1 MKRKILSVLGVL
13 MAVLMSTAALSA
25 CNKAPA
31 GADSSGGS
39 SESVSRENGAQMSTE
54 GENSGDNGAQSD
66 KPVLMSGEYVE
77 LDVHERIM
85 HIAVDTNGAIVCC
98 TEDGKVYVLD
108 SESGEQ
114 RYTFET
120 ENIQQLEKADDREGF
135 DYRVMTASAVLYRN
149 SADPNA
155 KFDLVLPECVAKCEE
170 TRPYDAHFYYDV
182 LGDKIVYAADDGIY
196 TCNTDGREEHLL
208 VPNAN
213 LPAYGEYYAG
223 MGDDATTEPS
233 VANLPLTYVCPKF
246 ACDGKRVAVK
256 VFSPMDGMCAGF
268 AVFDS
273 EAGEEIFLKKAFM
286 DANFQ
291 YPVLENCVAYK
302 VYLTAEIYSMETGEK
317 VDEIKAQNSFR
328 TTDYNKLVCEA
339 YDPTV
344 VTDTNYK
351 GLEIYAFS
359 TDGSGRLMNKVNL
372 EADAYITA
380 LTENYALVH
389 IGYGAKVYLCA
400 VEME

>member
-1 MKRKILSVLGVL
+1 MLVMKKILSVIA
-13 MAVLMSTAALSA
+13 AVLICVLIFCGCEKSDT
-25 CNKAPA
+25 
-31 GADSSGGS
+31 
-39 SESVSRENGAQMSTE
+39 NGAQSGAQAST
-54 GENSGDNGAQSD
+54 GESSGESGEQSD
-66 KPVLMSGEYVE
+66 KPVLMSGDYVE
-77 LDVHERIM
+77 LDIQENIRPM
-85 HIAVDTNGAIVCC
+85 AVAEANGAIIFC
-98 TEDGKVYVLD
+98 TEDGNVYVFD
-108 SESGEQ
+108 AKSGEQ
-114 RYTFET
+114 RYTFEA
-120 ENIQQLEKADDREGF
+120 ENIHRIVSADDRESF

-196 TCNTDGREEHLL
+196 TCNTDGSEEHLL

-273 EAGEEIFLKKAFM
+273 ETGEEIFLKKAFM

-291 YPVLENCVAYK
+291 YPVLGDCVAYK
-302 VYLTAEIYSMETGEK
+302 VHLTAEIYSMETGEK
-317 VDEIKAQNSFR
+317 VKEIQAEKFFR
-328 TTDYNKLVCEA
+328 TSDYNKLVCET

-344 VTDTNYK
+344 VTDANYK

-359 TDGSGRLMNKVNL
+359 TDDSGRLMNKVNL

-380 LTENYALVH
+380 LTENYALVYVE
-389 IGYGAKVYLCA
+389 YGAKAYLCA
-400 VEME
+400 VERE

>member
-1 MKRKILSVLGVL
+1 MKRKILSVLAVL
-13 MAVLMSTAALSA
+13 MAVLMSTAAFSA
-25 CNKAPA
+25 CNKTPA
-31 GADSSGGS
+31 GADSRGGS
-39 SESVSRENGAQMSTE
+39 GESVSAEQG
-54 GENSGDNGAQSD
+54 GEPSVSESAAESSGESD
-66 KPVLMSGEYVE
+66 KSALMSGDYVE

-85 HIAVDTNGAIVCC
+85 HIAIDTNGAIVCC

-196 TCNTDGREEHLL
+196 TCNTDGSEEHLL

-380 LTENYALVH
+380 LTENYALVYV
-389 IGYGAKVYLCA
+389 GYGAKVYLCA

>member
-1 MKRKILSVLGVL
+1 MKRKILSVLSVL
-13 MAVLMSTAALSA
+13 MAVLMALTVLAA
-25 CNKAPA
+25 CEKTPA

-39 SESVSRENGAQMSTE
+39 GESVEESSESGTK
-54 GENSGDNGAQSD
+54 SD
-66 KPVLMSGEYVE
+66 KPVLMSGDYVE
-77 LDVHERIM
+77 LDIQENIRPM
-85 HIAVDTNGAIVCC
+85 AVAEANGAIIFC
-98 TEDGKVYVLD
+98 TEDGNVYVFD
-108 SESGEQ
+108 AKSGEQ
-114 RYTFET
+114 RYTFEA
-120 ENIQQLEKADDREGF
+120 ENIHRIVSADDRESF

-196 TCNTDGREEHLL
+196 TCNTDGSEEHLL

-246 ACDGKRVAVK
+246 ACDGKKVAVK

-273 EAGEEIFLKKAFM
+273 ETGEEIFLKKAFM

-291 YPVLENCVAYK
+291 YPVLGDCVAYK
-302 VYLTAEIYSMETGEK
+302 VHLTAEIYSMETGEK
-317 VDEIKAQNSFR
+317 VSEVKAQDSFR
-328 TTDYNKLVCEA
+328 TADYNKLICCVYNPA
-339 YDPTV
+339 VGTV
-344 VTDTNYK
+344 DDYK
-351 GLEIYAFS
+351 GLEIYTFS
-359 TDGSGRLMNKVNL
+359 TDSSGELITKVN
-372 EADAYITA
+372 EKAEAYICAVTK
-380 LTENYALVH
+380 NYFIVY
-389 IGYGAKVYLCA
+389 IEYGAKVYLCA
-400 VEME
+400 VEIE

>member
-1 MKRKILSVLGVL
+1 MLVMKKILSVI
-13 MAVLMSTAALSA
+13 AAALICVLVFCGCEKSDTNRA
-25 CNKAPA
+25 Q
-31 GADSSGGS
+31 S
-39 SESVSRENGAQMSTE
+39 GAQTSTE
-54 GENSGDNGAQSD
+54 ESNGESGEQSD
-66 KPVLMSGEYVE
+66 KPVLMSGDYVE
-77 LDVHERIM
+77 LDIQENIRPM
-85 HIAVDTNGAIVCC
+85 AVAEANGAIIFC
-98 TEDGKVYVLD
+98 TEDGNVYVFD
-108 SESGEQ
+108 AKSGER
-114 RYTFET
+114 RYTFEA
-120 ENIQQLEKADDREGF
+120 ENIHRIVSADDREGF

-196 TCNTDGREEHLL
+196 TCNTDGSEEHLL

-273 EAGEEIFLKKAFM
+273 ETGEEIFLKKAFM

-291 YPVLENCVAYK
+291 YPVLGDCVAYK
-302 VYLTAEIYSMETGEK
+302 VHLTAEIYSMETGEK
-317 VDEIKAQNSFR
+317 VSEVKAQDYFR
-328 TTDYNKLVCEA
+328 TADYNKLVCET

-372 EADAYITA
+372 GADAYITA
-380 LTENYALVH
+380 LTENYALVYVE
-389 IGYGAKVYLCA
+389 YGAKVYLCA

>member
-1 MKRKILSVLGVL
+1 MKRKILSVLSVL
-13 MAVLMSTAALSA
+13 MAVLMSTAAFSA

-31 GADSSGGS
+31 GADGSSGS
-39 SESVSRENGAQMSTE
+39 SESGSTE
-54 GENSGDNGAQSD
+54 QGGESGEQSD

-182 LGDKIVYAADDGIY
+182 LGDKIVYAAYDGIY
-196 TCNTDGREEHLL
+196 TCNTDGSEEHLL

>member
-39 SESVSRENGAQMSTE
+39 GESERSESSRE
-54 GENSGDNGAQSD
+54 SD
-66 KPVLMSGEYVE
+66 KSALMSGDYVE

-85 HIAVDTNGAIVCC
+85 HIAIDTNGAIVCC

-196 TCNTDGREEHLL
+196 TCNTDGSEEHLL

-268 AVFDS
+268 AVLDS
-273 EAGEEIFLKKAFM
+273 ETGEEVFLKKAFM

>member
-25 CNKAPA
+25 CDKAPA
-31 GADSSGGS
+31 GDNSGGGSGESVSES
-39 SESVSRENGAQMSTE
+39 SES
-54 GENSGDNGAQSD
+54 GAQSD
-66 KPVLMSGEYVE
+66 KPVLMSGNYVE

-85 HIAVDTNGAIVCC
+85 HIAVDTNGAIICC

-196 TCNTDGREEHLL
+196 TCNIDGDEEHLL
-208 VPNAN
+208 VSNAN
-213 LPAYGEYYAG
+213 LPTYGEYYAG

-256 VFSPMDGMCAGF
+256 VFSPTDGMCAGF

-273 EAGEEIFLKKAFM
+273 ETGEEIFLKKAFM

-291 YPVLENCVAYK
+291 YPVLGDCVAYK
-302 VYLTAEIYSMETGEK
+302 VHLTAEIYSMETGEK
-317 VDEIKAQNSFR
+317 VKEIQAEKLFR
-328 TTDYNKLVCEA
+328 TADYNKLVCSA

-344 VTDTNYK
+344 VNDNNYK

-359 TDGSGRLMNKVNL
+359 ADGSGRLMNKVNL

-380 LTENYALVH
+380 LTENYALVYVE
-389 IGYGAKVYLCA
+389 YGAKVYLCA

>member
-1 MKRKILSVLGVL
+1 MLVMKKILSVIA
-13 MAVLMSTAALSA
+13 AVLMCVLVFCGCERSDT
-25 CNKAPA
+25 
-31 GADSSGGS
+31 
-39 SESVSRENGAQMSTE
+39 NGAQSGAQTSTE
-54 GENSGDNGAQSD
+54 ESSGESGEQSDKQSD
-66 KPVLMSGEYVE
+66 KPVLMSGDYVE
-77 LDVHERIM
+77 LDIQENIRPM
-85 HIAVDTNGAIVCC
+85 AVAEANGAIIFC
-98 TEDGKVYVLD
+98 TEDGNVYVFD
-108 SESGEQ
+108 AKSGEQ
-114 RYTFET
+114 RYTFEA
-120 ENIQQLEKADDREGF
+120 ENIHRIVSADDREGF

-196 TCNTDGREEHLL
+196 TCNSDGSEEHLL

-223 MGDDATTEPS
+223 MGDDATAEPS

-273 EAGEEIFLKKAFM
+273 ETGEEIFLKKAFM

-291 YPVLENCVAYK
+291 YPVLGDCVAYK
-302 VYLTAEIYSMETGEK
+302 VHLTAEIYSMETGEK
-317 VDEIKAQNSFR
+317 VSEVKAQDSFR
-328 TTDYNKLVCEA
+328 TADYNKLICCVYNPA
-339 YDPTV
+339 VGTV
-344 VTDTNYK
+344 DDYK
-351 GLEIYAFS
+351 GLEIYTFS
-359 TDGSGRLMNKVNL
+359 TDSSGELITKVNE
-372 EADAYITA
+372 EAEAYICAVTK
-380 LTENYALVH
+380 NYFIVY
-389 IGYGAKVYLCA
+389 IEYGAKVYLCA

>member
-1 MKRKILSVLGVL
+1 MLVMKKILSVIA
-13 MAVLMSTAALSA
+13 AVLMCVLIFCGCERSDT
-25 CNKAPA
+25 
-31 GADSSGGS
+31 
-39 SESVSRENGAQMSTE
+39 
-54 GENSGDNGAQSD
+54 NGAQSGAQASTEESSSESSRESD
-66 KPVLMSGEYVE
+66 KSALMSGDYVE

-85 HIAVDTNGAIVCC
+85 HIAIDTNGAIVCC

-196 TCNTDGREEHLL
+196 TCNTDGSEEHLL

-273 EAGEEIFLKKAFM
+273 ETGEEIFLKKAFM

-291 YPVLENCVAYK
+291 YPVLGDCVAYK
-302 VYLTAEIYSMETGEK
+302 VHLTAEIYSMETGEK

-380 LTENYALVH
+380 LTENYALVYVE
-389 IGYGAKVYLCA
+389 YGAKVYLCA

>member
-1 MKRKILSVLGVL
+1 MLVMKKILSVIA
-13 MAVLMSTAALSA
+13 AVLMCVLIFCGCERSDT
-25 CNKAPA
+25 
-31 GADSSGGS
+31 
-39 SESVSRENGAQMSTE
+39 
-54 GENSGDNGAQSD
+54 NGAQSGAQASTEESSSESSRESD
-66 KPVLMSGEYVE
+66 KSALMSGDYVE

-85 HIAVDTNGAIVCC
+85 HIAIDTNGAIVCC

-196 TCNTDGREEHLL
+196 TCNTNGSEEHLL

-273 EAGEEIFLKKAFM
+273 ETGEEVFLKKAFM

-291 YPVLENCVAYK
+291 YPVLGDCVAYK
-302 VYLTAEIYSMETGEK
+302 VHLTAEIYSMETGEK

-380 LTENYALVH
+380 LTENYALVYVE
-389 IGYGAKVYLCA
+389 YGAKVYLCA

>member
-1 MKRKILSVLGVL
+1 MLVMKKILSVIA
-13 MAVLMSTAALSA
+13 AVLMCVLIFCGCEKSDT
-25 CNKAPA
+25 
-31 GADSSGGS
+31 
-39 SESVSRENGAQMSTE
+39 NGAQSGAQTSTE
-54 GENSGDNGAQSD
+54 ESNGESGEQSD
-66 KPVLMSGEYVE
+66 KPVLMSGDYVE

-85 HIAVDTNGAIVCC
+85 HIAVDTNGAIICC

-114 RYTFET
+114 RYTFQT

-149 SADPNA
+149 STDPNA
-155 KFDLVLPECVAKCEE
+155 KFDLILPECVAKCEE

-196 TCNTDGREEHLL
+196 TCSVDGNEEHLL
-208 VPNAN
+208 ISNAN
-213 LPAYGEYYAG
+213 LPTNREYYAE
-223 MGDDATTEPS
+223 MVDNTDLEPS
-233 VANLPLTYVCPKF
+233 VANLTFTYVCPKF
-246 ACDGKRVAVK
+246 VCGGEKVAVK
-256 VFSPMDGMCAGF
+256 VFFPMDGMCAGF

-273 EAGEEIFLKKAFM
+273 ETGEEIFLKKAFM

-291 YPVLENCVAYK
+291 YPVLGNCVAYK

-317 VDEIKAQNSFR
+317 VKEIQAEKFFR
-328 TTDYNKLVCEA
+328 TSDYNKLVCET

-344 VTDTNYK
+344 VTDANYK

-359 TDGSGRLMNKVNL
+359 TDDSGRLMNKVNL

-380 LTENYALVH
+380 LTENYALVYVE
-389 IGYGAKVYLCA
+389 YGAKVYLCA

>member
-13 MAVLMSTAALSA
+13 MAVLVSTAALSA
-25 CNKAPA
+25 CDKAPA
-31 GADSSGGS
+31 GDNSGGGSGESVSESAGES
-39 SESVSRENGAQMSTE
+39 SESHAE
-54 GENSGDNGAQSD
+54 SD
-66 KPVLMSGEYVE
+66 KPVLMSGDYVE

-85 HIAVDTNGAIVCC
+85 HIAIDTNGAIICC

-120 ENIQQLEKADDREGF
+120 ENIQQLEKADGREGF

-182 LGDKIVYAADDGIY
+182 LGDKIVYAAADGIY
-196 TCNTDGREEHLL
+196 TCNIDGYEEHLL
-208 VPNAN
+208 VSNAN

-256 VFSPMDGMCAGF
+256 VFSPTDGMCAGF
-268 AVFDS
+268 AVFNS
-273 EAGEEIFLKKAFM
+273 ESGEEIFLKKAFM

-291 YPVLENCVAYK
+291 YPVLRDCVAYK
-302 VYLTAEIYSMETGEK
+302 VHLTAEIYSMETGEK
-317 VDEIKAQNSFR
+317 VKEIQAEKLFR
-328 TTDYNKLVCEA
+328 TADYNKLVCSA

-344 VTDTNYK
+344 VNDNNYK

-359 TDGSGRLMNKVNL
+359 ADGSGRLMNKVNL

-380 LTENYALVH
+380 LTENYALVYVE
-389 IGYGAKVYLCA
+389 YGAKVYLCA

>member
-1 MKRKILSVLGVL
+1 M
-13 MAVLMSTAALSA
+13 
-25 CNKAPA
+25 
-31 GADSSGGS
+31 
-39 SESVSRENGAQMSTE
+39 
-54 GENSGDNGAQSD
+54 
-66 KPVLMSGEYVE
+66 
-77 LDVHERIM
+77 
-85 HIAVDTNGAIVCC
+85 
-98 TEDGKVYVLD
+98 
-108 SESGEQ
+108 
-114 RYTFET
+114 
-120 ENIQQLEKADDREGF
+120 
-135 DYRVMTASAVLYRN
+135 
-149 SADPNA
+149 
-155 KFDLVLPECVAKCEE
+155 
-170 TRPYDAHFYYDV
+170 
-182 LGDKIVYAADDGIY
+182 
-196 TCNTDGREEHLL
+196 
-208 VPNAN
+208 PNAN

-273 EAGEEIFLKKAFM
+273 ETGEEIFLKKAFM

-291 YPVLENCVAYK
+291 YPVLGDCVAYK
-302 VYLTAEIYSMETGEK
+302 VHLTAGIYSMETGEK
-317 VDEIKAQNSFR
+317 VSEVKAQDSFR

>member
-1 MKRKILSVLGVL
+1 MKRKILSVLAVL
-13 MAVLMSTAALSA
+13 MAVLMALTALAA
-25 CNKAPA
+25 CEKTPA
-31 GADSSGGS
+31 GAENSGGS
-39 SESVSRENGAQMSTE
+39 GESVSAEQG
-54 GENSGDNGAQSD
+54 GEPSVSESAAESSGESD
-66 KPVLMSGEYVE
+66 KSALMSGDYVE

-85 HIAVDTNGAIVCC
+85 HIAIDTNGAIVCC

-196 TCNTDGREEHLL
+196 TCNTDGSEEHLL

-273 EAGEEIFLKKAFM
+273 ETGEEIFLKKAFM

>member
-13 MAVLMSTAALSA
+13 MAVLMALTALAA
-25 CNKAPA
+25 CEKTPA
-31 GADSSGGS
+31 GDENSGGS
-39 SESVSRENGAQMSTE
+39 SESESSESS
-54 GENSGDNGAQSD
+54 GESGEQSD
-66 KPVLMSGEYVE
+66 KPVLMSGNYVE
-77 LDVHERIM
+77 LDIQENIRPM
-85 HIAVDTNGAIVCC
+85 AVAEANGAIIFC
-98 TEDGKVYVLD
+98 TEDGNVYVFD
-108 SESGEQ
+108 AKSGEQ
-114 RYTFET
+114 RYTFEA
-120 ENIQQLEKADDREGF
+120 ENIHRIVSADDRESF

-196 TCNTDGREEHLL
+196 TCNTDGSEEHLL

-273 EAGEEIFLKKAFM
+273 ETGEEIFLKKAFM

-291 YPVLENCVAYK
+291 YPVLGDCVAYK
-302 VYLTAEIYSMETGEK
+302 VHLTAEIYSMETGEK
-317 VDEIKAQNSFR
+317 VKEIQAEKLFR
-328 TTDYNKLVCEA
+328 TADYNKLVCYG

-344 VTDTNYK
+344 VNDDNYK

-359 TDGSGRLMNKVNL
+359 TDGSGRLIDKVNL

-380 LTENYALVH
+380 LTENYALVYVE
-389 IGYGAKVYLCA
+389 YGAKAYLCA

>member
-1 MKRKILSVLGVL
+1 MLVMKKILSVIA
-13 MAVLMSTAALSA
+13 AVLICVLIFCGCEKSDT
-25 CNKAPA
+25 
-31 GADSSGGS
+31 
-39 SESVSRENGAQMSTE
+39 NGAQSGAQTST
-54 GENSGDNGAQSD
+54 GESSGESGEQSD

-120 ENIQQLEKADDREGF
+120 ENIQQLENADDREGF

-196 TCNTDGREEHLL
+196 TCNIDGSEEHLL
-208 VPNAN
+208 ISNAN
-213 LPAYGEYYAG
+213 LPTNREYYAG
-223 MGDDATTEPS
+223 MVDNTDLESS
-233 VANLPLTYVCPKF
+233 VANLTFTYVCPKF

-273 EAGEEIFLKKAFM
+273 ETGEEIFLKKAFM

-291 YPVLENCVAYK
+291 YPVLGNCVAYK

-317 VDEIKAQNSFR
+317 VKEIQAEKFFR
-328 TTDYNKLVCEA
+328 TSDYNKLVCEA

-344 VTDTNYK
+344 VTDANYK

-359 TDGSGRLMNKVNL
+359 TDGSGRLIDKVNL

-380 LTENYALVH
+380 LTENYALVYVE
-389 IGYGAKVYLCA
+389 YGAKVYLCA

>member
-1 MKRKILSVLGVL
+1 MLVMKKILSVIA
-13 MAVLMSTAALSA
+13 AVLICVLIFCGCERSDT
-25 CNKAPA
+25 
-31 GADSSGGS
+31 
-39 SESVSRENGAQMSTE
+39 NGAQS
-54 GENSGDNGAQSD
+54 GAQASTGESGESGTESD
-66 KPVLMSGEYVE
+66 KPVLMSGDYVE

-114 RYTFET
+114 RYTFEA
-120 ENIQQLEKADDREGF
+120 ENIHRIVSADDREGF

-182 LGDKIVYAADDGIY
+182 LGYKIVYAADDGIY
-196 TCNTDGREEHLL
+196 TCNTDGSEEYLL

-273 EAGEEIFLKKAFM
+273 ETGEEVFLKKAFM

-291 YPVLENCVAYK
+291 YPVLGDCVAYK
-302 VYLTAEIYSMETGEK
+302 VHLTAEIYSMETGEK
-317 VDEIKAQNSFR
+317 VSEVKAQDSFR
-328 TTDYNKLVCEA
+328 TADYNKLVCET

-380 LTENYALVH
+380 LTENYALVYVE
-389 IGYGAKVYLCA
+389 YGAKVYLYA